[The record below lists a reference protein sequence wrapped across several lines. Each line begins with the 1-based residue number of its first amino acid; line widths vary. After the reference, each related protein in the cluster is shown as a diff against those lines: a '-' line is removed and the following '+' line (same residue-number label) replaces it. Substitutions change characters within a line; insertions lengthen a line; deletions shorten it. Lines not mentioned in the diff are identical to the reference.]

1 MGDAQ
6 RRHTKTVSGKCGLAS
21 VVGPDLLI
29 FCRQHFVHPS
39 DVTVAACGHSPRR
52 GRLSHHHRCL
62 GGWESRQG
70 RRGSFCRASY
80 SRFPRSNVVCCYEK
94 QSFCT
99 RELSFRS
106 AQCVKTLLNH
116 LQGLHAHMEWSYLTY
131 RGRFK
136 WKYSA
141 RTGPPNIAQT
151 PKISASRTHAK
162 QSCADAT

>member
-39 DVTVAACGHSPRR
+39 DVTVAACGHIPRR

-70 RRGSFCRASY
+70 LRRSVGRARSRVFRARNDVFERSSCASRERSGSSTAPDRQKNSLKASGSIIY
-80 SRFPRSNVVCCYEK
+80 YQNARSHV
-94 QSFCT
+94 FF
-99 RELSFRS
+99 RELIES
-106 AQCVKTLLNH
+106 T
-116 LQGLHAHMEWSYLTY
+116 
-131 RGRFK
+131 
-136 WKYSA
+136 
-141 RTGPPNIAQT
+141 
-151 PKISASRTHAK
+151 
-162 QSCADAT
+162 